1 MLQNKV
7 FKTKAIYKYLL
18 SLLLLFTAIAY
29 MYGQI
34 KHAVFIAGPQFTG
47 ILDEQGDEL
56 WNSGK
61 PGARDGYVLPNG
73 HILICWADEI
83 KEYDKKKRIVFT
95 YKRPSLDMEL
105 GTAVRLKGGHTLI
118 TESGTNP
125 RLLEVNK
132 RGKIMVSVP
141 LLPET
146 ENVHMQ
152 TRMARKLPNGNYLV
166 PHLLAFSVKE
176 YTPKGKVVNI
186 LKTDSPEIGPRSAE
200 NWPFTAIRLD
210 NGHTLVSLTHGNK
223 VVELDKNGKVV
234 WKVSNEDLTE
244 KLFQDPCGLQRLP
257 NGNTVIASYGAKSGT
272 KLFEIT
278 RDYKVVWQYNH
289 FNVHE
294 FQILSINGKPLKGR
308 LLK

>member
-1 MLQNKV
+1 
-7 FKTKAIYKYLL
+7 
-18 SLLLLFTAIAY
+18 
-29 MYGQI
+29 
-34 KHAVFIAGPQFTG
+34 
-47 ILDEQGDEL
+47 
-56 WNSGK
+56 
-61 PGARDGYVLPNG
+61 
-73 HILICWADEI
+73 
-83 KEYDKKKRIVFT
+83 
-95 YKRPSLDMEL
+95 
-105 GTAVRLKGGHTLI
+105 
-118 TESGTNP
+118 
-125 RLLEVNK
+125 
-132 RGKIMVSVP
+132 
-141 LLPET
+141 
-146 ENVHMQ
+146 
-152 TRMARKLPNGNYLV
+152 MA
-166 PHLLAFSVKE
+166 
-176 YTPKGKVVNI
+176 
-186 LKTDSPEIGPRSAE
+186 
-200 NWPFTAIRLD
+200 FTAIRLD

>member
-1 MLQNKV
+1 
-7 FKTKAIYKYLL
+7 
-18 SLLLLFTAIAY
+18 
-29 MYGQI
+29 
-34 KHAVFIAGPQFTG
+34 
-47 ILDEQGDEL
+47 
-56 WNSGK
+56 
-61 PGARDGYVLPNG
+61 
-73 HILICWADEI
+73 
-83 KEYDKKKRIVFT
+83 
-95 YKRPSLDMEL
+95 
-105 GTAVRLKGGHTLI
+105 
-118 TESGTNP
+118 
-125 RLLEVNK
+125 
-132 RGKIMVSVP
+132 
-141 LLPET
+141 
-146 ENVHMQ
+146 
-152 TRMARKLPNGNYLV
+152 MARKLPNGNYLV